1 MSRLGR
7 WCFRRRKWVVAG
19 WLVVLVAIIGLSVSA
34 GSRYNSS
41 LSLPGTDSQAA
52 VNLLTKNFPAAS
64 GEGDQVV
71 IQATGG
77 ATIRSS
83 QVQKSVTAALGRVA
97 KVPGVAGVVSPYTQA
112 GAGQISQ
119 DGTIAFASVTWTK
132 PSADITKTDVQNLET
147 AGETADGPHVH
158 ISLGGQAIEKSETPG
173 AGLSV
178 IIGVLAALAVLLIV
192 FGGALASSALPLLT
206 AILALAIGVS
216 FTGLLSHLLEVSNDA
231 PDLAIL
237 IGLGVGVDYGLFV
250 ISRHRSGIKS
260 DLSYEDAAAQAL
272 NTSGRTV
279 LFAGATVCIAL
290 LGQLALGVSFLNGIS
305 ISAAATVALTMAASL
320 TFLPAM
326 LGFLGP
332 RALSRRE
339 RAALASAAATDV
351 SPFWLRWARLVET
364 RKAPVALGALAIVAV
379 IAVPIFGL
387 RLGTA
392 DASVDPASYTTHQ
405 AYDALASGFGP
416 GFNGPLELAGRVTSP
431 AGAKAFTGMLATV
444 SHLPGVAQVTPA
456 QTSPNGKAVLA
467 IVYPTTS
474 PQARQTASLVSRLRA
489 DVIPPAEK
497 GTSLQVHVGGVTA
510 TNIDFAHVLTTKLPL
525 FIAIVVILAFILL
538 AAVFRSL
545 LIPLVAS
552 LMNLLSIGAALGALN
567 AVFNWGWAS
576 SLLGLAGTGPIA
588 PFVPVV
594 LFSVLFGLSMDYEVY
609 LVSRIQEEWH
619 HLHHTEPGNRA
630 GLKGLAAS
638 RNHEAIVT
646 GQAKAGRIIAAAAT
660 IMILVFGSFILDKNQ
675 LFKEFGFGLGF
686 SVLLDAFVIRSLLVP
701 AIMHLIGPA
710 NWYMPAWLDRILPNL
725 SIETNTESPAG
736 PTAPAS
742 RRAPLKAGSKP
753 PRTPGQP

>member
-1 MSRLGR
+1 M
-7 WCFRRRKWVVAG
+7 
-19 WLVVLVAIIGLSVSA
+19 
-34 GSRYNSS
+34 
-41 LSLPGTDSQAA
+41 
-52 VNLLTKNFPAAS
+52 
-64 GEGDQVV
+64 V

-83 QVQKSVTAALGRVA
+83 QVQRPVTAALGRVA
-97 KVPGVAGVVSPYTQA
+97 KVAGVAGVVSPYTQA
-112 GAGQISQ
+112 GASQISR
-119 DGTIAFASVTWTK
+119 DGTIAFAGVTWTK
-132 PSADITKTDVQNLET
+132 PSADITKTDVHNLVT
-147 AGETADGPHVH
+147 AAETADGPHVR

-178 IIGVLAALAVLLIV
+178 IVGVLAALAVLLIV
-192 FGGALASSALPLLT
+192 FGGALFSSVLPLLT
-206 AILALAIGVS
+206 AVLALAIGIS

-250 ISRHRSGIKS
+250 ISRHRSGIRS
-260 DLSYEDAAAQAL
+260 GLSYEDAAAQAL
-272 NTSGRTV
+272 STSGRTV

-339 RAALASAAATDV
+339 RAALAEATTSDT
-351 SPFWLRWARLVET
+351 SPFWLRWASFVQA
-364 RKAPVALGALAIVAV
+364 RKALVALGALAVVAV

-392 DASVDPASYTTHQ
+392 DASVDPASSTTHQ
-405 AYDALASGFGP
+405 AYEALATGFGP
-416 GFNGPLELAGRVTSP
+416 GFNGPLELAGQATSP
-431 AGAKAFTGMLATV
+431 AASKAFTSMLATI
-444 SHLPGVAQVTPA
+444 SHLPGVARVTPA

-467 IVYPTTS
+467 VVYPTTS
-474 PQARQTASLVSRLRA
+474 PQAPQTASLVSRLRT

-510 TNIDFAHVLTTKLPL
+510 TNIDFARVLTSKLPV

-538 AAVFRSL
+538 SAVFRSL

-552 LMNLLSIGAALGALN
+552 VMNLLSIGAALGALN

-594 LFSVLFGLSMDYEVY
+594 MFSVLFGLSMDYEVY

-619 HLHHTEPGNRA
+619 HRHHTDPGRTA
-630 GLKGLAAS
+630 GLKARAAR
-638 RNHEAIVT
+638 RNHEAVVT

-660 IMILVFGSFILDKNQ
+660 IMILVFGSFLLDKNQ
-675 LFKEFGFGLGF
+675 LFKEFGFGLAF

-701 AIMHLIGPA
+701 ATMHVTGPA

-725 SIETNTESPAG
+725 SIETNDEPSAG
-736 PTAPAS
+736 AAAP
-742 RRAPLKAGSKP
+742 APLKAGSRP
-753 PRTPGQP
+753 PGSQGQP

>member
-1 MSRLGR
+1 MSRFGR
-7 WCFRRRKWVVAG
+7 WSFRHRKWVVAG
-19 WLVVLVAIIGLSVSA
+19 WLLVLAAVAGLSVSA
-34 GSRYNSS
+34 GSSYNSS

-52 VNLLTKNFPAAS
+52 VNLLTRNFPAVS
-64 GEGDQVV
+64 GESDQVV

-77 ATIRSS
+77 ATVRSS
-83 QVQKSVTAALGRVA
+83 RVQQAVTAALGRVA

-112 GAGQISQ
+112 GADQISR
-119 DGTIAFASVTWTK
+119 DGTVAFAGVTWTK
-132 PSADITKTDVQNLET
+132 PSADVTKTDVQNLVT
-147 AGETADGPHVH
+147 AAETADGPHVR

-192 FGGALASSALPLLT
+192 FGGALFSSVLPLLT

-216 FTGLLSHLLEVSNDA
+216 FTGLLSHLLEVSSDA

-260 DLSYEDAAAQAL
+260 GLSYEDAAAQAL

-305 ISAAATVALTMAASL
+305 VSAAATVALTMAASL

-339 RAALASAAATDV
+339 RAALDSAAATDV
-351 SPFWLRWARLVET
+351 SPFWLRWASFVEA
-364 RKAPVALGALAIVAV
+364 RKALVALGALAVVTV

-392 DASVDPASYTTHQ
+392 DAAVDPASSTTHQ
-405 AYDALASGFGP
+405 AYEALATGFGP
-416 GFNGPLELAGRVTSP
+416 GFNGPLELAGQATTP
-431 AGAKAFTGMLATV
+431 AAAKAFTSMLATI
-444 SHLPGVAQVTPA
+444 SHVPGVARVTPA

-467 IVYPTTS
+467 IVYPATS
-474 PQARQTASLVSRLRA
+474 PQARQTAGLVSRLRT

-510 TNIDFAHVLTTKLPL
+510 TNIDFARVLTSKLPV

-552 LMNLLSIGAALGALN
+552 LMNLLSICAALGALN

-576 SLLGLAGTGPIA
+576 SLLGLSGTGPIA

-594 LFSVLFGLSMDYEVY
+594 MFSVLFGLSMDYEVY

-619 HLHHTEPGNRA
+619 RRHHTEPGTAR
-630 GLKGLAAS
+630 LKGRAA
-638 RNHEAIVT
+638 RPNHEAVVT
-646 GQAKAGRIIAAAAT
+646 GQAKSGRIIAAAAS
-660 IMILVFGSFILDKNQ
+660 IMILVFGSFLLDKNQ

-701 AIMHLIGPA
+701 AIMHLTGPA

-725 SIETNTESPAG
+725 SIETNDEPAG
-736 PTAPAS
+736 GTPA
-742 RRAPLKAGSKP
+742 RAPIQAASTPPGS
-753 PRTPGQP
+753 PGQS